1 MYYYIVQ
8 WGLISDI
15 IQDLQDLQGERER
28 GRKWVGKGEK
38 TGLIL
43 YFLGQILLYIV

>member
-15 IQDLQDLQGERER
+15 IQDLQDLQGEG

-43 YFLGQILLYIV
+43 YFLGQILLYIE